1 MVTNETLLL
10 YERIER
16 EKGSVHMFF
25 GDMMFMIAPI
35 FIGIVFV
42 IVIGMIIFTIG
53 SNIKQGIKNNN
64 SPLLTVPAEVASK
77 RIHVQG
83 DNSRTTYY
91 ITFEVQSGDRME
103 FSIAGKEYGQLVEQ
117 DLGLLTFQ
125 GTRYISFER
134 QKA

>member
-1 MVTNETLLL
+1 MVTDETLLV

-25 GDMMFMIAPI
+25 GDMMFMIGPI

-53 SNIKQGIKNNN
+53 SSIKQGIKNNN

-91 ITFEVQSGDRME
+91 VTFEVQSGDRME

-117 DLGLLTFQ
+117 DLGLLSFQ

-134 QKA
+134 QRS